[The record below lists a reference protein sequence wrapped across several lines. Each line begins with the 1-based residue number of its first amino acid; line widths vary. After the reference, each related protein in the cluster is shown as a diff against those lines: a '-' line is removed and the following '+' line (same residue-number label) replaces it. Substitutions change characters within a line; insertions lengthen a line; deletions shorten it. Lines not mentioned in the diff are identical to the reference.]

1 MKRLTLALFLLAT
14 ARIALADFAIAASP
28 PRFELGARAGET
40 QRQVL
45 EITNAAR
52 SPATL
57 AVRTADWEL
66 TPEGTAV
73 FQDEL
78 KPGSCRPWVAIER
91 RQLVVQPGQSYRFR
105 FEVAA
110 PAGQAATECR
120 FALLLEGTEA
130 ASINGSPPLTGRVGV
145 IVYVAVGDARPDLQ
159 VTGVRY
165 DAGAPAPRV
174 LLTVHNAGNAHG
186 RLDGFVTATDAQGRS
201 FEATP
206 ASTPILAGETRP
218 VALAL
223 TSRDAAARPVLP
235 LTLRGKLEWGRGRS
249 TPLDQ
254 RIAE

>member
-1 MKRLTLALFLLAT
+1 MKRLSVALFLLAT
-14 ARIALADFAIAASP
+14 LRVALADFAIAASP
-28 PRFELGARAGET
+28 PRFELVAKPGET

-45 EITNAAR
+45 EITNASR
-52 SPATL
+52 TRATL
-57 AVRTADWEL
+57 AIRTADWDL
-66 TPEGTAV
+66 SPEGTAV
-73 FQDEL
+73 FQEEL

-105 FEVAA
+105 FEVAT
-110 PAGQAATECR
+110 PAGQPAGECR

-145 IVYVAVGDARPDLQ
+145 IVYLVVGDARPDLQ
-159 VTGVRY
+159 VTGARY
-165 DAGAPAPRV
+165 DAAGPAPRV

-186 RLDGFVTATDAQGRS
+186 RLDGFVTATDATGRS

-206 ASTPILAGETRP
+206 ANNPILAGETRP
-218 VALAL
+218 VALTL
-223 TSRDAAARPVLP
+223 NSREAGARPVLP

-249 TPLDQ
+249 TALDQ